1 MRKLPQLTRR
11 EALALGSGAAAA
23 ITLGGQSLFAQSRLR
38 MTIVTGGTGGVFYP
52 YGGGLARILS
62 EKVPNMQV
70 TAQVTGG
77 SGDNCK
83 LVNAGEAEIGFSTV
97 DLASDAAQGIGVF
110 KDGGKQDVVVL
121 ASLYD
126 SFMHMV
132 ASADAGVTK
141 IADLKGKRLAV
152 GPAGS
157 STETIGDRVLEAAGL
172 NPKTDITR
180 DNLSVAESVNAL
192 KDGKIQ
198 AFFWIGGT
206 PTAAVRD
213 LATTGQPGILLLDT
227 GAELAVLQGKYPG
240 LYNKFLLSKSIY
252 AGMQS
257 DVTGLGVA
265 NLLVVSSKL
274 PDTTVTAVLE
284 AIFGNLEEVQK
295 IHPEARKLSLKT
307 AGVKTALPYHPAAAA
322 FYKKMG
328 G

>member
-1 MRKLPQLTRR
+1 MRKLPELSRR
-11 EALALGSGAAAA
+11 EALALGGGAAAA
-23 ITLGGQSLFAQSRLR
+23 VMLGGPSVFAQSRLR

-62 EKVPNMQV
+62 EKVPNVQA

-83 LVNAGEAEIGFSTV
+83 LVHAGEAEIGFSTV
-97 DLASDAAQGIGVF
+97 DVASDASQGIGAF
-110 KDGGKQDVVVL
+110 KDTGKQDVVVL

-132 ASADAGVTK
+132 AVADPSIKK
-141 IADLKGKRLAV
+141 IADLKGKRMAV

-157 STETIGDRVLEAAGL
+157 STEIIGDRVLEAAGL

-180 DNLSVAESVNAL
+180 DNLSVSESVNAL

-198 AFFWIGGT
+198 GFFWIGGT

-213 LATTGQPGILLLDT
+213 LATTAQPAIQFLDT
-227 GAELAVLQGKYPG
+227 SAELAVLEGKYPG
-240 LYNKFLLSKSIY
+240 LYRKFLLSKSIY
-252 AGMQS
+252 AGMAT
-257 DVTGLGVA
+257 DVEGLGVA

-274 PDTTVTAVLE
+274 PDATVTAVLE
-284 AIFGNLEEVQK
+284 GIFGNLEEVQK
-295 IHPEARKLSLKT
+295 IHPEAKKLTIKS
-307 AGVKTALPYHPAAAA
+307 ASAKTALPYHPAAQA

>member
-1 MRKLPQLTRR
+1 MRMKSLFTRR
-11 EALALGSGAAAA
+11 EALMLGAGAAALIA
-23 ITLGGQSLFAQSRLR
+23 TPGWLAAQSRIR

-62 EKVPNMQV
+62 EKVPNIQA

-97 DLASDAAQGIGVF
+97 DVAYDAANGQGAF
-110 KDGGKQDVVVL
+110 AKDGKLDVMVL

-132 ASADAGVTK
+132 AVADPSIAK
-141 IADLKGKRLAV
+141 IADLKGKRMAV

-157 STETIGDRVLEAAGL
+157 STEIIGDRVLEAAGL

-198 AFFWIGGT
+198 GFFWIGGT

-213 LATTGQPGILLLDT
+213 LATTGQPPIRFLDT
-227 GAELAVLQGKYPG
+227 SAELAALDKKFPG
-240 LYNKFLLSKSIY
+240 LYRPFKLSKSVY
-252 AGMQS
+252 AGMTD
-257 DVTGLGVA
+257 DVNGLGVA

-274 PDTTVTAVLE
+274 PNDTVTAVLE
-284 AIFGNLEEVQK
+284 GLFGNLEEVQK
-295 IHPEARKLSLKT
+295 IHPEAKKLTLQS
-307 AGVKTALPYHPAAAA
+307 ASVKTAIPYHPAAEA
-322 FYKKMG
+322 FYKKKAG
-328 G
+328 